1 MANRGEGRGPRGD
14 GGLTTGNNMARAATA
29 EAVGTFLLVLVGTAV
44 ATAATLGKNTAGP
57 AYDSLAIALSFGL
70 VLVAIVAALG
80 QVSGAHV
87 NPAVT
92 IGLAVTGKF
101 PWRYVPAYI
110 VAQIVGAIVAA
121 LAVWVAY
128 GQAAYDKAHLGT
140 PTPAHGASDLQ
151 VVLVEALIAFLLVFT
166 VMAVATD
173 KRTPAGVAPL
183 SIGFALAAGVLLGGP
198 VSGGAGNPARALGP
212 EIVSGTY
219 TAVALYIIGPLLG
232 GVIAAVLYARVV
244 GAASA
249 PQTPITD
256 QENKEDQ
263 RDANGRSGG
272 AGGNATERS
281 DGAGGNATERSD
293 GAGGEKATRG
303 GTTPTVDGR
312 GDRGDAAGRATFTAR
327 DE

>member
-1 MANRGEGRGPRGD
+1 
-14 GGLTTGNNMARAATA
+14 
-29 EAVGTFLLVLVGTAV
+29 
-44 ATAATLGKNTAGP
+44 
-57 AYDSLAIALSFGL
+57 
-70 VLVAIVAALG
+70 
-80 QVSGAHV
+80 
-87 NPAVT
+87 
-92 IGLAVTGKF
+92 VTGKF

-121 LAVWVAY
+121 LAVWIAY

-166 VMAVATD
+166 VMAVAID
-173 KRTPAGVAPL
+173 KRAPAGIAPV

-219 TAVALYIIGPLLG
+219 TAIALYIIGPLLG
-232 GVIAAVLYARVV
+232 GVVAAVLYTRVV

-249 PQTPITD
+249 PETPVAD
-256 QENKEDQ
+256 QATKNGQ
-263 RDANGRSGG
+263 GGANDRSGG
-272 AGGNATERS
+272 AGGDER
-281 DGAGGNATERSD
+281 EK
-293 GAGGEKATRG
+293 KATRG
-303 GTTPTVDGR
+303 GPARSGDGR
-312 GDRGDAAGRATFTAR
+312 GNGDDAAGRATFTAR

>member
-1 MANRGEGRGPRGD
+1 MASKGSSKGQSERDTHEPSGA
-14 GGLTTGNNMARAATA
+14 GNMVRAATA
-29 EAVGTFLLVLVGTAV
+29 EAVGTFFLTLIGTAV
-44 ATAATLGKNTAGP
+44 ATAAVLGKNTAGP

-92 IGLAVTGKF
+92 VGLAVTGKF

-110 VAQIVGAIVAA
+110 VAQIVGAAVAS

-140 PTPAHGASDLQ
+140 PTPAHGASGLQ

-173 KRTPAGVAPL
+173 KRAPAGIAPL

-232 GVIAAVLYARVV
+232 GVAAAVLYARVV
-244 GAASA
+244 GAAS
-249 PQTPITD
+249 TPRTPVAD
-256 QENKEDQ
+256 KPTKQAQ
-263 RDANGRSGG
+263 RGANGRS
-272 AGGNATERS
+272 S
-281 DGAGGNATERSD
+281 
-293 GAGGEKATRG
+293 GAGGEKMATRNW
-303 GTTPTVDGR
+303 TAHASDGR
-312 GDRGDAAGRATFTAR
+312 GDRDGTARRATFTAR

>member
-1 MANRGEGRGPRGD
+1 MASKGQGERGTRG
-14 GGLTTGNNMARAATA
+14 LSVENNMARAATA

-92 IGLAVTGKF
+92 IGLAVVGKF

-110 VAQIVGAIVAA
+110 IAQIVGSIVAA
-121 LAVWVAY
+121 LAIWGAY
-128 GQAAYDKAHLGT
+128 GQGAYDKAHLGT

-173 KRTPAGVAPL
+173 KRAPAGIAPV

-212 EIVSGTY
+212 EIISGTY
-219 TAVALYIIGPLLG
+219 TAFALYIIGPLLG
-232 GVIAAVLYARVV
+232 GIIASVLYARVV
-244 GAASA
+244 GAAST
-249 PQTPITD
+249 PQTPIAD
-256 QENKEDQ
+256 QPAKEVQ
-263 RDANGRSGG
+263 GGANGRSGG
-272 AGGNATERS
+272 SRRARG
-281 DGAGGNATERSD
+281 
-293 GAGGEKATRG
+293 ATRG
-303 GTTPTVDGR
+303 GTAPTGDGR
-312 GDRGDAAGRATFTAR
+312 GNKGDAAGRPTFTAH
-327 DE
+327 DD

>member
-1 MANRGEGRGPRGD
+1 MADKGD
-14 GGLTTGNNMARAATA
+14 GGLSVGSNMARAAMA

-121 LAVWVAY
+121 LAVWIAY

-140 PTPAHGASDLQ
+140 PTPAHGASDL
-151 VVLVEALIAFLLVFT
+151 
-166 VMAVATD
+166 
-173 KRTPAGVAPL
+173 
-183 SIGFALAAGVLLGGP
+183 
-198 VSGGAGNPARALGP
+198 
-212 EIVSGTY
+212 
-219 TAVALYIIGPLLG
+219 
-232 GVIAAVLYARVV
+232 
-244 GAASA
+244 
-249 PQTPITD
+249 
-256 QENKEDQ
+256 
-263 RDANGRSGG
+263 
-272 AGGNATERS
+272 
-281 DGAGGNATERSD
+281 
-293 GAGGEKATRG
+293 
-303 GTTPTVDGR
+303 
-312 GDRGDAAGRATFTAR
+312 
-327 DE
+327 

>member
-1 MANRGEGRGPRGD
+1 MADTGD
-14 GGLTTGNNMARAATA
+14 GGLTVGSNMARAATA

-44 ATAATLGKNTAGP
+44 ATAASLGKNTAGP

-110 VAQIVGAIVAA
+110 VAQIVGALVAA
-121 LAVWVAY
+121 LAVWGAY
-128 GQAAYDKAHLGT
+128 GQQAYDKAHLGT

-173 KRTPAGVAPL
+173 KRAPAGIAPV

-212 EIVSGTY
+212 EIISGTY

-232 GVIAAVLYARVV
+232 GVVAAVLYARVI

-249 PQTPITD
+249 PGTPVAD
-256 QENKEDQ
+256 QAIKEGQ
-263 RDANGRSGG
+263 RGANGRSGG
-272 AGGNATERS
+272 V
-281 DGAGGNATERSD
+281 
-293 GAGGEKATRG
+293 GEENTTRG
-303 GTTPTVDGR
+303 GPAPTGDGR
-312 GDRGDAAGRATFTAR
+312 GNRGDAAERAMFTAR
-327 DE
+327 EE

>member
-1 MANRGEGRGPRGD
+1 MAMASKEQSERGAQ
-14 GGLTTGNNMARAATA
+14 GLSVGSNMARAATA

-92 IGLAVTGKF
+92 IGLAVVGKF

-110 VAQIVGAIVAA
+110 IAQIVGAIVAA

-128 GQAAYDKAHLGT
+128 GQTAYDKAHLGT

-173 KRTPAGVAPL
+173 KRAPAGIAPL

-232 GVIAAVLYARVV
+232 GVVAAVLYARVV

-249 PQTPITD
+249 PQTPIAD
-256 QENKEDQ
+256 QATKEGQ
-263 RDANGRSGG
+263 RGANGRSGG
-272 AGGNATERS
+272 AGGRA
-281 DGAGGNATERSD
+281 D
-293 GAGGEKATRG
+293 
-303 GTTPTVDGR
+303 
-312 GDRGDAAGRATFTAR
+312 GDAG
-327 DE
+327 